1 MFAIAI
7 WRGSGRE
14 YTFSADN
21 QLVRWPNPGVGME
34 PLFTR
39 HNGDATGICIYCPK
53 DAASAG
59 PPYFATEDHHDLI
72 EYAAVDTY
80 ENILATANMLNMDIN
95 HDRIRLYPA
104 YPKDSPYITFVRT
117 DRIKNKMNIYETGRQ
132 LQNARGIIQQAL
144 HAIQQTNQAVQQ
156 ANAVVIDAADVLT
169 RA

>member
-39 HNGDATGICIYCPK
+39 HNGDATGICIYYTQ
-53 DAASAG
+53 DAASQG
-59 PPYFATEDHHDLI
+59 PPYFANEDHHDLI

-95 HDRIRLYPA
+95 HDRIRLYTA

-117 DRIKNKMNIYETGRQ
+117 DRIKKKMNIYETGRQ
-132 LQNARGIIQQAL
+132 LQQAIIQQAL
-144 HAIQQTNQAVQQ
+144 HTIQQTDQAVQQ